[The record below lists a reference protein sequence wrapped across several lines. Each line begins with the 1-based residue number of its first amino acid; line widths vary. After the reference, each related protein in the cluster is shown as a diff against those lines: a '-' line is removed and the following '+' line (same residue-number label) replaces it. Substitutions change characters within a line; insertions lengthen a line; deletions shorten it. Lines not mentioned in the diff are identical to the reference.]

1 MTKILIPMTLVF
13 MMQTA
18 IFLSAVFLSGT
29 YDKMRYNKRT
39 AFYNQTN
46 LRISSIESTAANRW
60 MNVEYTY
67 DKIITAAETLFAEQN
82 LTAKEFMELEDDALK
97 ELSTRLINDVAV
109 TVADSMRISYST
121 GSFVVFGENALAN
134 RYGLYLR
141 DNDPDTNTA
150 DNSDLTIEVAPMEF
164 ESGPMISSS
173 YRKFKFSFQS
183 ENETWSEFFTRPL
196 FTYTELSKDQSD
208 ISYAQ
213 CGWWSPLRTFINQ
226 SVKVSSYSVPL
237 IAKDGTVFG
246 ERPERRHLSSVAG
259 EHNGISFRTQRHH
272 RGLRRR

>member
-29 YDKMRYNKRT
+29 FDKMRYNKRT

-109 TVADSMRISYST
+109 TR
-121 GSFVVFGENALAN
+121 
-134 RYGLYLR
+134 RGLYAHFLFDGVFRGFRRECSRKSLR
-141 DNDPDTNTA
+141 IVFAGQRSRYKHGGQFRPHDR
-150 DNSDLTIEVAPMEF
+150 
-164 ESGPMISSS
+164 SG
-173 YRKFKFSFQS
+173 
-183 ENETWSEFFTRPL
+183 
-196 FTYTELSKDQSD
+196 TY
-208 ISYAQ
+208 
-213 CGWWSPLRTFINQ
+213 
-226 SVKVSSYSVPL
+226 
-237 IAKDGTVFG
+237 
-246 ERPERRHLSSVAG
+246 
-259 EHNGISFRTQRHH
+259 GI
-272 RGLRRR
+272 